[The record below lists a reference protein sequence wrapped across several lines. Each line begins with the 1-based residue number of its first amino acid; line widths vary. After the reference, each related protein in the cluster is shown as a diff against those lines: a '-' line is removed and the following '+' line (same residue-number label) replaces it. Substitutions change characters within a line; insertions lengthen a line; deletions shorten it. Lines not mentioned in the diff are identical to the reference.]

1 MLFNYR
7 NWALVALAIV
17 SLSSIVAH
25 RLGVFSLHL
34 DLLAQG
40 NHSDWYPT
48 NIGGVTSDFSEEQD
62 AIFLTCKV
70 EDIRSNNYCSF
81 SIRFSPF
88 STFEDNALGKNL
100 NNYKNLD
107 LDIDYEAPQ
116 PEPMIKISFRNYDQ
130 AYVKYDDYTSFKYNS
145 LILNPNLKETT
156 NNLSMQSFSVEQWW
170 INQHNVPSI
179 QSGLDFSN
187 ITYIEILPN
196 SMPKVGD
203 YQITIN
209 RMVLIGEAITEQ
221 TLLLANMIIW
231 LVVSLMFSIQR
242 NWSLKRLAK
251 TDTLTGVFNRRGLSD
266 WVNFKFSSFYN
277 KPDLTLFYID
287 LDDFKR
293 INDGH
298 GHNIGDEVLLNF
310 SQSIQESVKSFQYDL
325 HYKFARLAG
334 DEFALVVSDLSS
346 ENIGVL
352 AKHLL
357 AEIARPILV
366 STTSIRLNGSIGIS
380 CSSKNAISFEEMLHQ
395 ADVAMYYA
403 KNQGKNQYKKFDA
416 AIAQDNLEREAIA
429 TKLSKAIDNNAFRLV
444 FMPIY
449 ECASKKMAKVE
460 VLLRH
465 CSEELTG
472 IGPDVFIPIAEE
484 FHLINKIDLWVIE
497 HTFIVID
504 QHKVQLKAQ
513 LDLDNFRFCINVS
526 ARELSHEHF
535 NSQFSALLL
544 KYAIEPEWIEIEI
557 TETSLV
563 DVTERSIASLASIR
577 DMGIDVAL
585 DDFGTGYTAFNQLI
599 NYPVNCLK
607 IDKSFVDDLSES
619 NKTKATMVKA
629 ILSIAESFD
638 LCVVAEG
645 IETQEQFDFLLDN
658 NCDYAQGY
666 FLSKPIPFERLLE
679 LLHSD

>member
-1 MLFNYR
+1 MLSRYR
-7 NWALVALAIV
+7 NWALALLALV
-17 SLSSIVAH
+17 SLSSIVAY
-25 RLGVFSLHL
+25 RLGVFALHL
-34 DLLAQG
+34 DLLSPA
-40 NHSDWYPT
+40 NHKDVYS
-48 NIGGVTSDFSEEQD
+48 IVKGS
-62 AIFLTCKV
+62 
-70 EDIRSNNYCSF
+70 IRSEYADDEQYIRLHCQVTKITPENYCSF
-81 SIRFSPF
+81 TIRFTLSN
-88 STFEDNALGKNL
+88 TFDDHVFGKNL
-100 NNYKNLD
+100 SRYTNLN
-107 LDIDYEAPQ
+107 LDIDYEAPLV
-116 PEPMIKISFRNYDQ
+116 EPMVRVTFRNHDK
-130 AYVKYDDYTSFKYNS
+130 AYVKDEDYTSFKYNS
-145 LILNPNLKETT
+145 LVLNPVLKTLNT
-156 NNLSMQSFSVEQWW
+156 QVSMQSFSVEPWW
-170 INQHNVPSI
+170 IDLHNVPSI
-179 QSGLDFSN
+179 HQGLDFSN
-187 ITYIEILPN
+187 ITYIEIVP
-196 SMPKVGD
+196 SEISAVGD
-203 YQITIN
+203 YHFKIKRFLLVGQAISE
-209 RMVLIGEAITEQ
+209 EA
-221 TLLLANMIIW
+221 LLLTNMIVW
-231 LVVSLMFSIQR
+231 LVVSLIFSLQR
-242 NWSLKRLAK
+242 NRSLKLLAK
-251 TDTLTGVFNRRGLSD
+251 TDTLTGVLNRRGLSD
-266 WVNFKFSSFYN
+266 WVNIKLNSFYP
-277 KPDLTLFYID
+277 KSRLTLFYID

-293 INDGH
+293 INDAH
-298 GHNIGDEVLLNF
+298 GHNAGDEVLVNF
-310 SQSIQESVKSFQYDL
+310 SQSIQTSVKSFQNEIRF
-325 HYKFARLAG
+325 KFARLAG
-334 DEFALVVSDLSS
+334 DEFALVVSDLSD
-346 ENIGVL
+346 ENVTAL
-352 AKHLL
+352 AKLIL
-357 AEIARPILV
+357 ADLGRPMSV
-366 STTSIRLNGSIGIS
+366 SATSIRLNGSIGIS
-380 CSSKNAISFEEMLHQ
+380 CSSKNALSFEEMLHQ

-497 HTFIVID
+497 HTFIVIN
-504 QHKVQLKAQ
+504 QHKAQLKAQ

-535 NSQFSALLL
+535 NSQFSTLLL